1 MKLKWSKESG
11 KKLNDNETVELIIS
25 LGKGWR
31 LPTPTEVVAEYALH
45 PEDFKHK
52 YVKCSYRGNW
62 VILRLSD
69 GISTYNSYGL
79 SNYVRCV
86 REIESEG
93 E

>member
-11 KKLNDNETVELIIS
+11 EKLNDDGTMEFINR
-25 LGKGWR
+25 LGQSWR
-31 LPTPTEVVAEYALH
+31 LPTPTEVLAEYALH
-45 PEDFKHK
+45 PEDFKHE

-62 VILRLSD
+62 VVLRRSD
-69 GISTYNSYGL
+69 GAWGNDTYTL